1 MLIVGQS
8 GIYIGSGAISYLFGG
23 DYLYPVLYTQDLLL
37 ALVVILALSLLAPL
51 KPGLKLCFQKIT
63 DTLRKYQQRSPLTI
77 IILKSLFR
85 RGRGLRALR
94 AGGTGSGGQGSGRT
108 KR

>member
-1 MLIVGQS
+1 
-8 GIYIGSGAISYLFGG
+8 
-23 DYLYPVLYTQDLLL
+23 
-37 ALVVILALSLLAPL
+37 
-51 KPGLKLCFQKIT
+51 LKLCFQKIT